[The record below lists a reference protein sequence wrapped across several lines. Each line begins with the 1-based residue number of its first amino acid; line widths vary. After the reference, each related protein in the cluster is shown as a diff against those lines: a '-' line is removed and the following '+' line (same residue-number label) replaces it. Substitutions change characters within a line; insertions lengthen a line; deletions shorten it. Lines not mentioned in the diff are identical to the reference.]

1 MFLVLPGKQKPV
13 TMYFVA
19 VKQRFFKCHSRT
31 VNLLKLSRCDS
42 EGLVLDE
49 ITRGRTAIH
58 SIFVIS
64 GVFVMLVC
72 LGEVNFLY
80 VDSSTG
86 AEFQFSFSSA

>member
-1 MFLVLPGKQKPV
+1 MFLVPGKQKPV

-31 VNLLKLSRCDS
+31 VNLLKLSWCDS

-64 GVFVMLVC
+64 GFFCYVGLSRRGKFPLFG
-72 LGEVNFLY
+72 LGY
-80 VDSSTG
+80 WS
-86 AEFQFSFSSA
+86 